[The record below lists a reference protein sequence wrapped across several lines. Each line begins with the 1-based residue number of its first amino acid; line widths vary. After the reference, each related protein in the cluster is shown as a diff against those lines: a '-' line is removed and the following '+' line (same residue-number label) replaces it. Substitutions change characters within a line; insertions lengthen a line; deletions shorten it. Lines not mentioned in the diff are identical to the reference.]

1 MKVNSEIIL
10 SLTFFFT
17 LLLKIVNLEKVPVR
31 STIYYSAYRKCVIY
45 KENSK
50 ICIDV
55 ENLYESIDESRDDIE
70 TINHSGK
77 NYYEINLFEENE
89 TNYINF
95 IITYFENKNELVF
108 KIYNINNITDD
119 YNKTDY
125 TYYNESLNPLN
136 KGINCQIRD
145 FDFQFVCF
153 YMNKSYYVI
162 KMEINIIKTNNSVSI
177 TFQAGKVGNPD
188 ELFNGNFI
196 LMSFLFKE
204 NYKYY
209 LKLSDEKIFL
219 SINQRET
226 FDFSGTSINRIGQND
241 YNNGNVLYLF
251 ALFKHNASQ
260 NSMEMNIGNGA
271 IVLVHE
277 DSFNWHQYSE
287 CSNLNLIDNVNIF
300 FLKFNTEIEDF
311 KFNYSDIAYSDEE
324 IITNSSEMNKNE
336 IKHLELSGTI
346 EEIMKN
352 IQTIMNDNV
361 IIGETYE
368 YQCDNYSVLIY
379 PIDSKLLE
387 KKTHIE
393 SFGCLSDESKITFF
407 QMEIL
412 NNNDKSLVNQVEYQ
426 AFDEGKNRIDL
437 SQCKDSNIKIS
448 YGIKNNSNLDISV
461 VKSFIVLYL
470 YSKI

>member
-10 SLTFFFT
+10 SLTFYFT

-95 IITYFENKNELVF
+95 IITYFKNKNELVF

-226 FDFSGTSINRIGQND
+226 FDFSGVSINSIGQND
-241 YNNGNVLYLF
+241 YNNGLYLF
-251 ALFKHNASQ
+251 ALFKHNTFQ
-260 NSMEMNIGNGA
+260 NSIEMNIGNET

-277 DSFNWHQYSE
+277 DSFKW
-287 CSNLNLIDNVNIF
+287 
-300 FLKFNTEIEDF
+300 
-311 KFNYSDIAYSDEE
+311 
-324 IITNSSEMNKNE
+324 
-336 IKHLELSGTI
+336 
-346 EEIMKN
+346 
-352 IQTIMNDNV
+352 
-361 IIGETYE
+361 
-368 YQCDNYSVLIY
+368 
-379 PIDSKLLE
+379 
-387 KKTHIE
+387 
-393 SFGCLSDESKITFF
+393 
-407 QMEIL
+407 
-412 NNNDKSLVNQVEYQ
+412 
-426 AFDEGKNRIDL
+426 
-437 SQCKDSNIKIS
+437 
-448 YGIKNNSNLDISV
+448 
-461 VKSFIVLYL
+461 
-470 YSKI
+470 

>member
-1 MKVNSEIIL
+1 M
-10 SLTFFFT
+10 
-17 LLLKIVNLEKVPVR
+17 
-31 STIYYSAYRKCVIY
+31 
-45 KENSK
+45 
-50 ICIDV
+50 
-55 ENLYESIDESRDDIE
+55 
-70 TINHSGK
+70 
-77 NYYEINLFEENE
+77 
-89 TNYINF
+89 
-95 IITYFENKNELVF
+95 VF
-108 KIYNINNITDD
+108 KYYNINIINHDC
-119 YNKTDY
+119 NKTDY

-136 KGINCQIRD
+136 KGINCQIKD
-145 FDFQFVCF
+145 FDSQFICF

-162 KMEINIIKTNNSVSI
+162 KMEINIIKINNSVSI

-188 ELFNGNFI
+188 ALFNGNFI

-204 NYKYY
+204 NCKYY
-209 LKLSDEKIFL
+209 LKSSDEIIYIF
-219 SINQRET
+219 INQRET
-226 FDFSGTSINRIGQND
+226 FDFSGTSINSIGQND
-241 YNNGNVLYLF
+241 YNNGLYLF
-251 ALFKHNASQ
+251 ALFKHNTFQ
-260 NSMEMNIGNGA
+260 NSIEMNIGNET

-277 DSFNWHQYSE
+277 DSFKWCEYSKY
-287 CSNLNLIDNVNIF
+287 SYLNLIDNVNIF

-311 KFNYSDIAYSDEE
+311 KFNYSDIVYSDEE
-324 IITNSSEMNKNE
+324 IMTNSSEININE

-352 IQTIMNDNV
+352 IQTIINDNV
-361 IIGETYE
+361 IIGETYQ
-368 YQCDNYSVLIY
+368 YQCDNYSILIY
-379 PIDSKLLE
+379 PINSKLLE

-461 VKSFIVLYL
+461 VKSFKDSGINIFNISDKFFNDICYSYSENGNDLILEDRLKDIFQDFILCEEGCNYNNIDTDNMLISCQCNIKENITTKIKEINDEKVLE
-470 YSKI
+470 KIST